1 MILKVHLMREAYMN
15 TNLRSTQ
22 EVPEPLIERD
32 WPHHE
37 WRRRGVLVRGY
48 YTRLDFGVPRGLGFG
63 EDRKS
68 VV

>member
-1 MILKVHLMREAYMN
+1 MILKVRLMREAYMN

-22 EVPEPLIERD
+22 EVREPLIERD

-63 EDRKS
+63 
-68 VV
+68 VVEVHV